1 MVDRPELG
9 ALLTGVVRKV
19 IAGEEPILARHD
31 LQMWDHVVL
40 TALADGPTP
49 TQAEL
54 AATTGRDKTRLI
66 RNLDRLQARGLVR
79 RTPDPSDRRNKVVE
93 LTAAGHRT
101 LESCRAEITA
111 MEDDLLSALPRADRR
126 AFERALMELATPAE
140 PNRSASNSED

>member
-31 LQMWDHVVL
+31 LTMWDHVVL

-66 RNLDRLQARGLVR
+66 RNLDRLQERGLVR

-93 LTAAGHRT
+93 LTSAGRRT
-101 LESCRAEITA
+101 LESCRTEIAA
-111 MEDDLLSALPRADRR
+111 MEDELLAGLPRADR
-126 AFERALMELATPAE
+126 ATFERALMELAAPATPNPA
-140 PNRSASNSED
+140 ASSSED